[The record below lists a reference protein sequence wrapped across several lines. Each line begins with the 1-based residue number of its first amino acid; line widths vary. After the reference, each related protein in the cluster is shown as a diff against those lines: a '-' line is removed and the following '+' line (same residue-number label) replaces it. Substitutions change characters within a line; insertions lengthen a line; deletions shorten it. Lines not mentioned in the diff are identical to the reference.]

1 MTRFPR
7 IALALVLATASATS
21 SLAAGS
27 SAPYGYT
34 PDPAL
39 QTETPVQLQARIR
52 KACGAIQAR
61 IQNVSTGQVDRGCG
75 CYAQQVMRSLD
86 GAELAAYRTTGIFND
101 SARAKAIAAIDSCRL
116 KRPV

>member
-1 MTRFPR
+1 MTRLLR
-7 IALALVLATASATS
+7 SVLALSLAAVSTLPA
-21 SLAAGS
+21 LAAGS

-39 QTETPVQLQARIR
+39 QTESPAQLQSRIR

-86 GAELAAYRTTGIFND
+86 GAELASYRATGIFND
-101 SARAKAIAAIDSCRL
+101 TARGKAIAAIDSCRL